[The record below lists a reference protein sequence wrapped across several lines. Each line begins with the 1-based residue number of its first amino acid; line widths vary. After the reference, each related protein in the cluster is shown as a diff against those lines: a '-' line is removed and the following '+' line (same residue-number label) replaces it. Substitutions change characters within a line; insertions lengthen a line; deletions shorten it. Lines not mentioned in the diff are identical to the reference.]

1 LYSKATTNFVV
12 KFCHLHSSV
21 KEEEE
26 FLFSG
31 KKSHCD
37 LDRRLDD
44 LKGREER
51 NM

>member
-1 LYSKATTNFVV
+1 MYSKTTTNFVA
-12 KFCHLHSSV
+12 KLCPMHSSV

-26 FLFSG
+26 TLFFG

-37 LDRRLDD
+37 LDRRFDD

>member
-1 LYSKATTNFVV
+1 MTNFIAKLYS
-12 KFCHLHSSV
+12 LHSSV

-26 FLFSG
+26 SLFSG
-31 KKSHCD
+31 KKSHCE

-51 NM
+51 NL

>member
-1 LYSKATTNFVV
+1 MTNFIAKLYS
-12 KFCHLHSSV
+12 LHSSV

>member
-1 LYSKATTNFVV
+1 MTNFIA
-12 KFCHLHSSV
+12 KFYPLHSSV

-26 FLFSG
+26 SFFFSG
-31 KKSHCD
+31 KKSHCE

-51 NM
+51 NL